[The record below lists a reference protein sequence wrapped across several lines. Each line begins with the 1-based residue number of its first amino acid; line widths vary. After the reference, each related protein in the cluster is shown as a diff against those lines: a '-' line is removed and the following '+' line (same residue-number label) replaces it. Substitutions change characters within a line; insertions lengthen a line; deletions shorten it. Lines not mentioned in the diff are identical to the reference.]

1 MKNYD
6 SEFIFNPNISR
17 RKFLSRSVSI
27 AITATCSLNAL
38 SVFAKTFNLD
48 EDDLITLFSH
58 EFTGF
63 NGETLDPVT
72 GNYMLGN
79 GYRAYNPTLIRF
91 MSQDSLSPFAEA
103 GINAYQ
109 YCSGDPINRSD
120 PSGHLDSLKLGLG
133 ILAVLVGIAG
143 VIAAPLTGGSS
154 LAIAGGVI
162 GSAAG
167 AISGGLTIASAVVAE
182 VNPDVADK
190 LDIASWAFTG
200 ISLVAGA
207 VGAVGGIY
215 QGTKAPGFI
224 SKLSKGKL
232 GQSRMKVEVKFR
244 PKSQVKAQRIALEA
258 EELESGKKML
268 DLKQKV
274 TPISMTNANG
284 KVEFKG
290 PELTDKIE
298 KFGETGFFGSRM
310 IKTYSR
316 RSSMT
321 TWKGGLTAAKTMID
335 QTGAIGTGGI
345 GIGIKANA
353 LAEKRETAISS
364 QNFSAL
370 SNMSANQYLDRV
382 SAPGL
387 SRTSILSAETNPAS
401 INLQI
406 RQGIYTS

>member
-1 MKNYD
+1 M
-6 SEFIFNPNISR
+6 
-17 RKFLSRSVSI
+17 SRSVSI

-91 MSQDSLSPFAEA
+91 MSQDSLSPFSEA

-120 PSGHLDSLKLGLG
+120 PSGHLDGLKLGLG
-133 ILAVLVGIAG
+133 IFAVLVGIAG
-143 VIAAPLTGGSS
+143 AIAAPFTGGTS
-154 LAIAGGVI
+154 LAIAAGVI

-167 AISGGLTIASAVVAE
+167 AISGGLSIAAAVVAE
-182 VNPDVADK
+182 RNPDVADK

-207 VGAVGGIY
+207 VGAAGGIY

-224 SKLSKGKL
+224 SKLSKGRL
-232 GQSRMKVEVKFR
+232 GQSRLKVDIKFR
-244 PKSQVKAQRIALEA
+244 PKGQVKARRLKADWTPNDKYALKNA
-258 EELESGKKML
+258 QS
-268 DLKQKV
+268 V
-274 TPISMTNANG
+274 TPVSMKNLKTGEVLKAPETLD
-284 KVEFKG
+284 KVEQ
-290 PELTDKIE
+290 
-298 KFGETGFFGSRM
+298 FGSSGFMGSRM
-310 IKTYSR
+310 IKTYTVR
-316 RSSMT
+316 KSMNS
-321 TWKGGLTAAKTMID
+321 WKEALTISKTVID
-335 QTGAIGTGGI
+335 QVGAIGSGGI
-345 GIGIKANA
+345 GLVIKANA
-353 LAEKRETAISS
+353 LAEKQTTLPN
-364 QNFSAL
+364 QTFVAL
-370 SNMSANQYLDRV
+370 SDRSANQYVDRV

-387 SRTSILSAETNPAS
+387 SRTSILNIETNPAS
-401 INLQI
+401 INSQV
-406 RQGIYTS
+406 RQGIFTA

>member
-1 MKNYD
+1 MKDYD
-6 SEFIFNPNISR
+6 SEFILNPNISR
-17 RKFLSRSVSI
+17 RSFLSRSVSI

-91 MSQDSLSPFAEA
+91 MSQDSLSPFSEA

-120 PSGHLDSLKLGLG
+120 PSGHLDGLKLGLG
-133 ILAVLVGIAG
+133 IFAVLVGIAG
-143 VIAAPLTGGSS
+143 AIAAPFTGGTS
-154 LAIAGGVI
+154 LAIAAGVI

-167 AISGGLTIASAVVAE
+167 AISGGLSIAAAVVAE
-182 VNPDVADK
+182 RNPDVADK

-207 VGAVGGIY
+207 VGAAGGIY

-224 SKLSKGKL
+224 SKLSKGRL
-232 GQSRMKVEVKFR
+232 GQSRLKVDIKFR
-244 PKSQVKAQRIALEA
+244 PKGQVKARRLKADWTPNDKYALKNA
-258 EELESGKKML
+258 QS
-268 DLKQKV
+268 V
-274 TPISMTNANG
+274 TPVSMKNLKTGEVLKAPETLD
-284 KVEFKG
+284 KVEQ
-290 PELTDKIE
+290 
-298 KFGETGFFGSRM
+298 FGSSGFMGSRM
-310 IKTYSR
+310 IKTYTVR
-316 RSSMT
+316 KSMNS
-321 TWKGGLTAAKTMID
+321 WKEALTISKTVID
-335 QTGAIGTGGI
+335 QVGAIGSGGI
-345 GIGIKANA
+345 GLVIKANA
-353 LAEKRETAISS
+353 LAEKQTTLPN
-364 QNFSAL
+364 QTFVAL
-370 SNMSANQYLDRV
+370 SDRSANQYVDRV

-387 SRTSILSAETNPAS
+387 SRTSILNIETNPAS
-401 INLQI
+401 INSQV
-406 RQGIYTS
+406 RQGIFTA

>member
-1 MKNYD
+1 MKDYD
-6 SEFIFNPNISR
+6 SEFILNPNISR
-17 RKFLSRSVSI
+17 RSFLSRSVSI

-91 MSQDSLSPFAEA
+91 MSQDSLSPFSEA

-120 PSGHLDSLKLGLG
+120 PSGHLDGLKLGLG
-133 ILAVLVGIAG
+133 IFAVLVGIAG
-143 VIAAPLTGGSS
+143 AIAAPFTGGTS
-154 LAIAGGVI
+154 LAIAAGVI

-167 AISGGLTIASAVVAE
+167 AISGGLSIAAAAVAE
-182 VNPDVADK
+182 RNPDVADK

-207 VGAVGGIY
+207 VGAAGGIY

-224 SKLSKGKL
+224 SKLSKGRL
-232 GQSRMKVEVKFR
+232 GQSRLKVDIKFR
-244 PKSQVKAQRIALEA
+244 PKGQVKARRLKADWTPNDKYALKNA
-258 EELESGKKML
+258 QS
-268 DLKQKV
+268 V
-274 TPISMTNANG
+274 TPVSMKNLKTGEVLKAPETLD
-284 KVEFKG
+284 KVEQ
-290 PELTDKIE
+290 
-298 KFGETGFFGSRM
+298 FGSSGFMGSRM
-310 IKTYSR
+310 IKTYTVR
-316 RSSMT
+316 KSMNS
-321 TWKGGLTAAKTMID
+321 WKEALTISKTVID
-335 QTGAIGTGGI
+335 QVGAIGSGGI
-345 GIGIKANA
+345 GLVIKANA
-353 LAEKRETAISS
+353 LAEKQTTLPN
-364 QNFSAL
+364 QTFVAL
-370 SNMSANQYLDRV
+370 SDRSANQYVDRV

-387 SRTSILSAETNPAS
+387 SRTSILNIETNPAS
-401 INLQI
+401 INSQV
-406 RQGIYTS
+406 RQGIFTA

>member
-6 SEFIFNPNISR
+6 SEFILNPNISR

-120 PSGHLDSLKLGLG
+120 PSGHLDGLKLGLG
-133 ILAVLVGIAG
+133 IFAVLVGIAG
-143 VIAAPLTGGSS
+143 AVAAPFTGGTS
-154 LAIAGGVI
+154 LAVAAGVI

-182 VNPDVADK
+182 INPDVADK

-207 VGAVGGIY
+207 VGAAGGIY

-232 GQSRMKVEVKFR
+232 GNSRLKVDIKFR
-244 PKSQVKAQRIALEA
+244 PKSQVKARRIALEA
-258 EELESGKKML
+258 DELKSGKKIINTQ
-268 DLKQKV
+268 QKV
-274 TPISMTNANG
+274 TPISMKNENG
-284 KVEFKG
+284 VVFKA
-290 PELTDKIE
+290 PETVNKIE
-298 KFGETGFFGSRM
+298 KFGESGFFGSRM
-310 IKTYSR
+310 IKTYTPR
-316 RSSMT
+316 QSMT
-321 TWKGGLTAAKTMID
+321 SWKGGLTAAKTMID
-335 QTGAIGTGGI
+335 QVGAIGSGGI
-345 GIGIKANA
+345 GITIKATA
-353 LAEKRETAISS
+353 LAEKETTLSN
-364 QNFSAL
+364 QNFAAL

-401 INLQI
+401 INSQI

>member
-1 MKNYD
+1 MNNYN
-6 SEFIFNPNISR
+6 SEFILNSKISR

-27 AITATCSLNAL
+27 AITATCSINAL

-120 PSGHLDSLKLGLG
+120 PSGHLDGLKLGLG
-133 ILAVLVGIAG
+133 IFAVLVGIAG
-143 VIAAPLTGGSS
+143 AIAAPFTGGTSV
-154 LAIAGGVI
+154 AIAAGVI
-162 GSAAG
+162 GSVAG
-167 AISGGLTIASAVVAE
+167 AISGGLTVASAVIAE
-182 VNPDVADK
+182 RNPDVADK

-200 ISLVAGA
+200 ISLVAGV
-207 VGAVGGIY
+207 VGAAGSIY
-215 QGTKAPGFI
+215 QGSKAPGFI

-232 GQSRMKVEVKFR
+232 GQSRLKVEIKFR
-244 PKSQVKAQRIALEA
+244 PKGQVKARRIALEA
-258 EELESGKKML
+258 EELTSGKKIL
-268 DLKQKV
+268 NTRQAV
-274 TPISMTNANG
+274 TPISMKAG
-284 KVEFKG
+284 KDVVFKA
-290 PELTDKIE
+290 PETVDKIE
-298 KFGETGFFGSRM
+298 KFGRNGFVGSRM
-310 IKTYSR
+310 IKTYTPKQGMAS
-316 RSSMT
+316 
-321 TWKGGLTAAKTMID
+321 WKGGLTAAKAVID
-335 QTGAIGTGGI
+335 QVGAIGTGGI
-345 GIGIKANA
+345 GIAMKAIA
-353 LAEKRETAISS
+353 LAEKETTLPN
-364 QNFSAL
+364 QNFAAL
-370 SNMSANQYLDRV
+370 SHMSANQYVDRI

-406 RQGIYTS
+406 RQGIFTS